1 MANFKTCNNGH
12 NYDESI
18 NKQCPYCPGN
28 NAVTNLDQSMNDFKK
43 TQLFNDGNSSQFAKT
58 MINEETANFGK
69 TPTGVPANNAMPPAP
84 VATAASAVAP
94 NPLSRTSI
102 VIDNVDIT
110 NAAAPQTF
118 AKRKL
123 VGWLVSFSNDELG
136 QDYKLYVGKNK
147 IGSAVGCD
155 IVVSDSS
162 ISSEH
167 STILFREPEFLIKD
181 NFSTNGTK
189 INGQMVDE
197 GKLQDGDELK
207 LGNTIFKFKTAF

>member
-1 MANFKTCNNGH
+1 M
-12 NYDESI
+12 S
-18 NKQCPYCPGN
+18 
-28 NAVTNLDQSMNDFKK
+28 
-43 TQLFNDGNSSQFAKT
+43 
-58 MINEETANFGK
+58 
-69 TPTGVPANNAMPPAP
+69 
-84 VATAASAVAP
+84 
-94 NPLSRTSI
+94 
-102 VIDNVDIT
+102 
-110 NAAAPQTF
+110 
-118 AKRKL
+118 
-123 VGWLVSFSNDELG
+123 WG

-147 IGSAVGCD
+147 IGSVVGCD
-155 IVVSDSS
+155 IVVNDSS